1 MVILGEILEC
11 VAAYPGINK
20 ATLIERWRDH
30 AHFAYLQ
37 SLSVEPFLRDIPEGG
52 AAHELIGAIE
62 GLSKAVRDAERL
74 RPLNRRSTTDWSPEV
89 RERLDRD
96 FDGARTRRR

>member
-1 MVILGEILEC
+1 VT
-11 VAAYPGINK
+11 AYPSINK

-30 AHFAYLQ
+30 EHFVYLQ
-37 SLSVEPFLRDIPEGG
+37 RLSVEPFLRAIPEGG

-74 RPLNRRSTTDWSPEV
+74 QPLNRRSTTDWSAEV
-89 RERLDRD
+89 REQLDRE